1 MPKDALNNTQNV
13 QDIYNLFDPGHKW
26 DFYTVSFISPWQEQF
41 PKSFRG
47 VPIVLL
53 AAAIMSLSFMGFG
66 DMFS

>member
-1 MPKDALNNTQNV
+1 MYKIFTISSIRGING
-13 QDIYNLFDPGHKW
+13 I
-26 DFYTVSFISPWQEQF
+26 FYTVSFISPWQEQF